1 MKPVAVKRAIVTAS
15 ILAVSSFANTTL
27 AHTLN
32 GSLGSGAG
40 ATDYYLI
47 TCAPD
52 AGENS
57 SSLEARVKDNSPVAA
72 PLVSVQVVRARLA
85 ANATDLSDGNTTYS
99 PNAKVNGGNGTYIVM
114 VNKTTTGSE
123 SYSLEYHCKAANGV
137 HTATSISTQQN
148 Q

>member
-1 MKPVAVKRAIVTAS
+1 MKPAAVKRAVITAS
-15 ILAVSSFANTTL
+15 ILAASSFANTTL

-47 TCAPD
+47 TCSPD
-52 AGENS
+52 AGEDTN
-57 SSLEARVKDNSPVAA
+57 SLEARVKDNSPAAA
-72 PLVSVQVVRARLA
+72 PLVNVQVVRSRFA
-85 ANATDLSDGNTTYS
+85 ANATDPSDGDATYS
-99 PNAKVNGGNGTYIVM
+99 PNAKVNGGNGTYIVL
-114 VNKTTTGSE
+114 VNKTAAGSE